1 MKRKLHR
8 FIPPEKARAAVLG
21 SFYQEIPF
29 SGTFT
34 CTRCGE
40 ERHCVG

>member
-1 MKRKLHR
+1 MILRIGAAGMKRKRHR
-8 FIPPEKARAAVLG
+8 FIPTDKARAPVLG

-34 CTRCGE
+34 CS
-40 ERHCVG
+40 